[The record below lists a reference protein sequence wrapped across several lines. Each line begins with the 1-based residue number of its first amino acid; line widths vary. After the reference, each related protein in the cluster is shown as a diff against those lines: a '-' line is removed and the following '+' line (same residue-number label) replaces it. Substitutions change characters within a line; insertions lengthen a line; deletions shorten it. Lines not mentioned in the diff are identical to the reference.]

1 LIWEE
6 EEGNKRERERGHGR
20 KERAWAGWA
29 LAPF

>member
-1 LIWEE
+1 MEE
-6 EEGNKRERERGHGR
+6 EEGNEREGTEGVHGR